1 MKSAN
6 ESPKLL
12 NCHSA
17 PGVTIWVGAATEG
30 KKQQALTVPPPS
42 QPGDLISRMEPLR
55 VSKEARRA
63 PPRMKIA
70 PSRVSVE
77 ASVTVPPAYYK
88 RAGEASTRTTTGNGP
103 SQKSIVEMAARS
115 EHLMRVMELVAWIEG
130 KNDMYQRE
138 ALTGLA
144 NLVLTTDTRR
154 MLEYRHL
161 G

>member
-42 QPGDLISRMEPLR
+42 QPGYLTSRMAPLR
-55 VSKEARRA
+55 VAKEARRA
-63 PPRMKIA
+63 PPRVKIS

-77 ASVTVPPAYYK
+77 ASVTVPPAYYNK
-88 RAGEASTRTTTGNGP
+88 QEKHQQGQQ
-103 SQKSIVEMAARS
+103 QKTFLHRNQEWKWQQEVNTS
-115 EHLMRVMELVAWIEG
+115 
-130 KNDMYQRE
+130 
-138 ALTGLA
+138 
-144 NLVLTTDTRR
+144 
-154 MLEYRHL
+154 
-161 G
+161 